1 MEDIASKRRD
11 NVALFKKIFLFV
23 KLGVMLILSI
33 AGSAYFVW
41 GQFYSQVNLN
51 RNPNPTIEQCLKYC
65 EENPILVTSSVLC
78 CFIACCF
85 LAFLALHGVQTLVVK
100 FMMRKA
106 NTGG

>member
-23 KLGVMLILSI
+23 KLGVMFVLSI
-33 AGSAYFVW
+33 VGSAYFVW
-41 GQFYSQVNLN
+41 GQFYAQLNHN
-51 RNPNPTIEQCLKYC
+51 RNPNPTIEQCLQWC
-65 EENPILVTSSVLC
+65 GENKISVASSVIC
-78 CFIACCF
+78 CFVACCF